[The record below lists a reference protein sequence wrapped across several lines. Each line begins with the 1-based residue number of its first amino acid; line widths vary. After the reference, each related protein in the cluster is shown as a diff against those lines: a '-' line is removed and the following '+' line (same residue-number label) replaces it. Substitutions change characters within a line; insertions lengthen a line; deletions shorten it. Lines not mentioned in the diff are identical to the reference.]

1 MPRALTILS
10 WLVLLF
16 TVGLVV
22 LCYSVPNGQGIGI
35 VSFGGAWEVL
45 TFGKYLSVAHHDEII
60 LDVDSAYISGVMM
73 IPPTIYL
80 AVRMVRVRRRR
91 MPGFQVIQSDKSG
104 KS

>member
-1 MPRALTILS
+1 MAKVSGLFLS
-10 WLVLLF
+10 EVRGKSLPLGSIYLLHI
-16 TVGLVV
+16 TMR
-22 LCYSVPNGQGIGI
+22 
-35 VSFGGAWEVL
+35 SFWMW
-45 TFGKYLSVAHHDEII
+45 IR
-60 LDVDSAYISGVMM
+60 AYISGVMM